1 MAYDAGLYF
10 AILNRAMFPVRF
22 LLLSLALCSG
32 LANAQNIPVDCGL
45 SRDPARCE
53 VNQAAL
59 AACSHE
65 RGKRKTAC
73 LAEHLPPVDCSKASN
88 PTRCE
93 ATERAKQTC
102 ADKSGKAQKACLK
115 GEKQAIKKAKKAG
128 KKKASKK
135 KSRT

>member
-1 MAYDAGLYF
+1 
-10 AILNRAMFPVRF
+10 MFPFRF
-22 LLLSLALCSG
+22 LLASLSLCAGVAS
-32 LANAQNIPVDCGL
+32 AQTTPVDCTL

-53 VNQAAL
+53 SHQAAL

-73 LAEHLPPVDCSKASN
+73 LAEHMPPVDCSKASN
-88 PTRCE
+88 PARCE

-115 GEKQAIKKAKKAG
+115 GEKQIKKVN
-128 KKKASKK
+128 KKKKK
-135 KSRT
+135 TAKQKSRTKTRS